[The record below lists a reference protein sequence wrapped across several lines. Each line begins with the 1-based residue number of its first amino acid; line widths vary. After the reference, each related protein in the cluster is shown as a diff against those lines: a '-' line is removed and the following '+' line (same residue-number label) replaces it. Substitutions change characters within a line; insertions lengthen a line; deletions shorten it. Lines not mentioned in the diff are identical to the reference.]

1 MITPN
6 STTQDP
12 EQARAVNESI
22 TRLEVGLSSAL
33 SAVGGATHPPPSG
46 GSVAAAAGALAAALT
61 QMVAGLT
68 AGRPKYAHV
77 NVEMQEIAQR
87 AGALSERL
95 LGLVRR
101 DAAACEEVDVA
112 YRLPKDT
119 ERAVAIRAAAIHRA
133 MLPAIEAPLE
143 VARAAANVTEL
154 AADLA
159 ERGNINAVADA
170 AVAALLAESVCKA
183 AILTVRVNIAALSNP
198 SEALRLATEAMA
210 FVSSASD
217 AATRATA
224 AAERACA

>member
-1 MITPN
+1 MLMQN
-6 STTQDP
+6 SVQHAGQTGV
-12 EQARAVNESI
+12 VNESI
-22 TRLEVGLSSAL
+22 TQFEAGLSRAL
-33 SAVGGATHPPPSG
+33 SAVGGASRPPPSG

-77 NVEMQEIAQR
+77 RVEMKEIAQR
-87 AGALSERL
+87 AGALSEQL
-95 LGLVRR
+95 LGLVKR
-101 DAAACEEVDVA
+101 DAAACEEVGVA
-112 YRLPKDT
+112 YRLPKET
-119 ERAVAIRAAAIHRA
+119 EGAVIVRAAAIHRA

-143 VARAAANVTEL
+143 VARAAVNVTEL

-183 AILTVRVNIAALSNP
+183 AILTVRVNIAALNNP
-198 SEALRLATEAMA
+198 SEALHLAREAMA

-224 AAERACA
+224 AAERACV